1 MNPEEGKLLCKMYL
15 DTIQQEAETT
25 KKVIRAIPDD
35 QMSYKPDPKSK
46 NAHELAWHIASSEVW
61 FLDSIIAGSFS
72 MGEPPA
78 PPPPTISGIIE
89 WYDSN
94 QKDRVNK
101 LKNLP
106 GRGVFEYVYSA
117 RSASSRP
124 VVDVSPADGLES
136 PGHLWWKRGRADEH
150 VSSGERK
157 T

>member
-78 PPPPTISGIIE
+78 PPPPRAETHNTDTKRPKKPPQQRRIIQRTVLRG
-89 WYDSN
+89 ST
-94 QKDRVNK
+94 RRIVSTLNK
-101 LKNLP
+101 
-106 GRGVFEYVYSA
+106 FYEFC
-117 RSASSRP
+117 
-124 VVDVSPADGLES
+124 
-136 PGHLWWKRGRADEH
+136 
-150 VSSGERK
+150 
-157 T
+157 